1 MSKIN
6 LIRKSDVY
14 FDFFEPMVK
23 EKPEPPL
30 VNDQMHHGEVYVYR
44 NQILLHD
51 DYRWYKANVND
62 IQDIKT
68 IIPRKQII
76 IRFGYFGIVLSCKDI
91 SRLLAIRDYLNLS
104 QKYFLKKRSRNMKPR
119 MLMGNKYQNILH
131 KSSDEDFN
139 GDLDKISN

>member
-14 FDFFEPMVK
+14 FDFFEQMVK
-23 EKPEPPL
+23 GKPKPPL
-30 VNDQMHHGEVYVYR
+30 ANDQMHHGEVYVYM

-51 DYRWYKANVND
+51 EYRWYKANVND

-68 IIPRKQII
+68 ILRRKQIL
-76 IRFGYFGIVLSCKDI
+76 IRFGYFGIVISCKEI

-104 QKYFLKKRSRNMKPR
+104 QRYFLKKRSRNMKPR
-119 MLMGNKYQNILH
+119 MMMGKKYQNILH
-131 KSSDEDFN
+131 RSNDEDFN